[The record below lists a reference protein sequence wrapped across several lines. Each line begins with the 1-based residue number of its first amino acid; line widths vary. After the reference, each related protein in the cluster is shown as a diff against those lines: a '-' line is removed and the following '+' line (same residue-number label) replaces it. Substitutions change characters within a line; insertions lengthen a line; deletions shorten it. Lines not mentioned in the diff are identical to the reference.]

1 MLASQLEILLNPDEN
16 LQGSE
21 VRYITDK
28 VSWEYYETLL
38 TQLGDSLEFRLTY
51 LDGILEIMSPSRNH
65 ERIKTLIGD
74 LLLIYFL
81 ETDTEYYPTGS
92 MTLRN
97 PEQRGG
103 TEPDESYCI
112 GSNQEIPDLAI
123 EVVITSGGINR
134 LEVYQRLGVR
144 EVWFWQNNRF
154 LVYHFRSENVE
165 QFQQTSGY
173 ELINNSEILPD
184 INLTILAEYV
194 QHPNPLVA
202 AKSFRQTLNQ

>member
-1 MLASQLEILLNPDEN
+1 MLANQLETLLNPDEN
-16 LQGSE
+16 LQDSE

>member
-16 LQGSE
+16 LQDSE

-51 LDGILEIMSPSRNH
+51 LDGILEVMSPSRNH

>member
-1 MLASQLEILLNPDEN
+1 MLANQLEILLNPDEN

-51 LDGILEIMSPSRNH
+51 LDGILEVMSPSRNH

>member
-1 MLASQLEILLNPDEN
+1 MLASKLETLLNPDEN
-16 LQGSE
+16 LPGSE

-65 ERIKTLIGD
+65 ERIKTQIGT
-74 LLLIYFL
+74 LLEIYFL

-112 GSNQEIPDLAI
+112 
-123 EVVITSGGINR
+123 
-134 LEVYQRLGVR
+134 
-144 EVWFWQNNRF
+144 
-154 LVYHFRSENVE
+154 
-165 QFQQTSGY
+165 
-173 ELINNSEILPD
+173 
-184 INLTILAEYV
+184 
-194 QHPNPLVA
+194 
-202 AKSFRQTLNQ
+202 

>member
-1 MLASQLEILLNPDEN
+1 MLANQLETLLNPDEN
-16 LQGSE
+16 LQDSE

-154 LVYHFRSENVE
+154 LVYHFRSENVK